1 MTNRRLQISH
11 MAIVFSAFQPKMEK
25 KGIKKYKVYMFLHEA
40 LNEFELDFGATI
52 VFYSYRNI

>member
-1 MTNRRLQISH
+1 
-11 MAIVFSAFQPKMEK
+11 MEK
-25 KGIKKYKVYMFLHEA
+25 KGIKKYKVYMFSHEA